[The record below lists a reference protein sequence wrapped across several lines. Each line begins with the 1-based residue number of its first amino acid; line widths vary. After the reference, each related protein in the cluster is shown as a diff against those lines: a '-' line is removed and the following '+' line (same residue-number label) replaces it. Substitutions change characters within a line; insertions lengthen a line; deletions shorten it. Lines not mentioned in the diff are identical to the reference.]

1 MGYDISRDA
10 NKFFSLDPKVPQ
22 LYSTQDGIAYAIN
35 ERPMQDGTFQLTAR
49 VATGGIYTIAL
60 DNVVEGYEVILEDN
74 RTGKLTV
81 LGKDSYVFTVE
92 DGQMDYGFTLR
103 LQTPETTGVTVAE
116 GAESKADDIRY
127 RIDGIK
133 AEGSVRSGLYIQ
145 DNKKVIIK

>member
-1 MGYDISRDA
+1 
-10 NKFFSLDPKVPQ
+10 
-22 LYSTQDGIAYAIN
+22 
-35 ERPMQDGTFQLTAR
+35 MQDGNFQLTAR

-103 LQTPETTGVTVAE
+103 LQAPETTGVTVAE
-116 GAESKADDIRY
+116 GAESKADDIR
-127 RIDGIK
+127 
-133 AEGSVRSGLYIQ
+133 SVSYTHLRAHET
-145 DNKKVIIK
+145 